1 MIRERRRHAVVAT
14 AAGSNRIEQA
24 SRVHSSYNNI
34 TSYCLPP
41 PPPPPPPRPPVR
53 KKQY

>member
-14 AAGSNRIEQA
+14 AASINSMEQA

-34 TSYCLPP
+34 PNYCLP

-53 KKQY
+53 ITQY